1 MRLIVIFLAISSIFL
16 LSSFQAKDANNISTC
31 RKAQPDC
38 VSHFYSPSCENA
50 LMQDL
55 LDDFSDDDVSQSD
68 KKRLF
73 SEKSLLYKASLSTEN
88 RFIRSVNKSLSGKF
102 FFPARA
108 SLSVLISV
116 FRI

>member
-1 MRLIVIFLAISSIFL
+1 MRLVLIFLAISSIFL
-16 LSSFQAKDANNISTC
+16 LSSFQAKDAKNISTS

-38 VSHFYSPSCENA
+38 VSHYYTQAHENS
-50 LMQDL
+50 LVQDL
-55 LDDFSDDDVSQSD
+55 LDDCSDDDVSESD

-73 SEKSLLYKASLSTEN
+73 SEKSLLNKASVTAEN
-88 RFIRSVNKSLSGKF
+88 LFTRSVNKSLSGQYL
-102 FFPARA
+102 FPARA